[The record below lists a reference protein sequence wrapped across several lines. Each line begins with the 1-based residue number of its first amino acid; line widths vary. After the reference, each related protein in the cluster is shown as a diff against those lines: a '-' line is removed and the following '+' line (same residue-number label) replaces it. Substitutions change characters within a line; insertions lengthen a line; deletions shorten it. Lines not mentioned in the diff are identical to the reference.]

1 MKKFF
6 DEFKHFALKGNMFDM
21 AVGIIIGGAFTGV
34 VNALTDNFINPLLQF
49 ITGAAKY
56 STQELLGF
64 LSSFVSAFLNFIIMA
79 FVLFC
84 LLKVINKIMTIGRKN
99 EEKAAPPTKKCPFC
113 MSEIDSAA
121 TRCPHCTSIL
131 NSPDNNTEEI
141 KEKTV

>member
-1 MKKFF
+1 MKKFIE
-6 DEFKHFALKGNMFDM
+6 EFKQFALKGNMFDM

-49 ITGAAKY
+49 ITGAARY
-56 STQELLGF
+56 TTQELLGF

-84 LLKVINKIMTIGRKN
+84 LLKVINKVMTIGK
-99 EEKAAPPTKKCPFC
+99 KKGAAESPSAKKCPYC
-113 MSEIDSAA
+113 MSEIDINA

-131 NSPDNNTEEI
+131 EDDAAEITEQE
-141 KEKTV
+141 

>member
-1 MKKFF
+1 MKKFIE
-6 DEFKHFALKGNMFDM
+6 EFKQFALKGNMFDM

-49 ITGAAKY
+49 ITGAARY
-56 STQELLGF
+56 TTQELLGF

-84 LLKVINKIMTIGRKN
+84 LLKVINKVMTIGKKK
-99 EEKAAPPTKKCPFC
+99 EAAETPSAKKCPYC
-113 MSEIDSAA
+113 MSDIDINA

-131 NSPDNNTEEI
+131 EEDAAKI
-141 KEKTV
+141 TTQE

>member
-6 DEFKHFALKGNMFDM
+6 EEFKHFALKGNMFDM

-34 VNALTDNFINPLLQF
+34 VNSLTDNFINPLLQF

-64 LSSFVSAFLNFIIMA
+64 LSSFLSAFLNFIIMA

-84 LLKVINKIMTIGRKN
+84 LLKVINRIMSIGKKN
-99 EEKAAPPTKKCPFC
+99 EEKASPATKKCPYC
-113 MSEIDSAA
+113 LSEIDAAA
-121 TRCPHCTSIL
+121 TRCPHCTSML
-131 NSPDNNTEEI
+131 ESTEVTEEVA
-141 KEKTV
+141 KETL

>member
-21 AVGIIIGGAFTGV
+21 AVGIIIGGAFTSV

-64 LSSFVSAFLNFIIMA
+64 LSSFLSAFFNFIIMA

-84 LLKVINKIMTIGRKN
+84 LLKVINKIMTIGKKN
-99 EEKAAPPTKKCPFC
+99 EEKETPATKKCPYC
-113 MSEIDSAA
+113 MTEINAEA

-131 NSPDNNTEEI
+131 ETEEKV
-141 KEKTV
+141 KESVEETV